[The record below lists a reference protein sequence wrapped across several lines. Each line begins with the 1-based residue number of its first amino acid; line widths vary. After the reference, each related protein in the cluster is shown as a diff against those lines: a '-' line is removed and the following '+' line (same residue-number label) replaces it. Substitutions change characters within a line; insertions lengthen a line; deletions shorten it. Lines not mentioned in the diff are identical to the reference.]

1 MVPGKEPPFQDPM
14 LPRQIMGLERFH
26 STLRNICE
34 GSYLWVSL
42 RLDVMALSLRS
53 LRSGQRCVVSLKD
66 IRWQA
71 FFNFIGSV
79 IAHVWTERGRVRH
92 LNFLV
97 KLTTLGTEK

>member
-14 LPRQIMGLERFH
+14 LPRQIVGLE
-26 STLRNICE
+26 RNICE